1 VDIAFDC
8 RAVTLDVIVEL
19 FYETYGVG
27 IAREWNGDNDTSDAK
42 SPQFVFRSEVT
53 LDLVGHVRKIA
64 DVVVFCPQSAE
75 LCQNVIC

>member
-42 SPQFVFRSEVT
+42 SPLRRRS
-53 LDLVGHVRKIA
+53 LSFAAR
-64 DVVVFCPQSAE
+64 
-75 LCQNVIC
+75 